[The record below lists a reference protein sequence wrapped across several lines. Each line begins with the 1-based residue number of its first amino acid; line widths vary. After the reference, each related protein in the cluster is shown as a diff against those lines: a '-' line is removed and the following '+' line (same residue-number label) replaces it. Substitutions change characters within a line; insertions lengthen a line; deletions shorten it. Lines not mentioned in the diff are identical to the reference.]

1 MITLASI
8 IERFEGSYLAQY
20 QNAIL
25 PSQRHAL
32 ARMKRCRTS
41 LSPHMVAQ
49 CGGCDEQRVL
59 PHSCGHR
66 SCPHCQHFE
75 SQQWIER
82 QTQRLVPS
90 PYFLIT
96 FTVPAQLRA
105 LAWQHQRLFYALIMA
120 CAWDTLR
127 TFSENHRQLQGT
139 PGAVAVLHTHS
150 RKLDFHPH
158 VHLAM
163 PAAALDTEQRLWR
176 SLRSRATPGASD
188 QGKKAQGKK
197 GQGTTNKGYLFNH
210 KALAKV
216 FRGKLLA
223 GLREAGLIA
232 PVALPEQWVVDCRGV
247 GGGGPAL
254 VYLGRYLYRG
264 VVQEKD
270 IIQCDQHHVTFRY
283 RDSATDKMSLRTVTG
298 ATFLWLLLQ
307 HVLPKGFRRARNYGF
322 LHPNSKRMIA
332 LLKLMVFK
340 LAASVPTPPT
350 TRAQLRC
357 RCCGSPMAIIAR
369 RIQAARILPTGNA
382 PPQPIDTKAPSA

>member
-1 MITLASI
+1 MIPMTSI
-8 IERFEGSYLAQY
+8 IERFEASYLAQY
-20 QNAIL
+20 QNSML

-41 LSPHMVAQ
+41 LSPHRVAQ

-105 LAWQHQRLFYALIMA
+105 LAWQHQRLFYTLIMA

-127 TFSENHRQLQGT
+127 TFSQNHKQLQGT

-163 PAAALDTEQRLWR
+163 PAAA
-176 SLRSRATPGASD
+176 
-188 QGKKAQGKK
+188 
-197 GQGTTNKGYLFNH
+197 YLFNH

-216 FRGKLLA
+216 FRRKLLA
-223 GLREAGLIA
+223 ALREAGLIA
-232 PVALPEQWVVDCRGV
+232 PAALPEQWVVDCRSV

-254 VYLGRYLYRG
+254 IYLGRYLYRG

-270 IIQCDQHHVTFRY
+270 IIKCDQHHVTFRY
-283 RDSATDKMSLRTVTG
+283 RDSATDKMTLRTVTG

-332 LLKLMVFK
+332 LLKLLVFK
-340 LAASVPTPPT
+340 LATSVPTPTP
-350 TRAQLRC
+350 RAPLIC

-369 RIQAARILPTGNA
+369 RIQAARFLPTPNA

>member
-1 MITLASI
+1 MIALASI

-32 ARMKRCRTS
+32 ASMKRCRTS

-105 LAWQHQRLFYALIMA
+105 LAWQHQRLFYTLIMA

-158 VHLAM
+158 VHVAM
-163 PAAALDTEQRLWR
+163 PAAALDTEQRL
-176 SLRSRATPGASD
+176 PPVSD
-188 QGKKAQGKK
+188 
-197 GQGTTNKGYLFNH
+197 
-210 KALAKV
+210 
-216 FRGKLLA
+216 
-223 GLREAGLIA
+223 
-232 PVALPEQWVVDCRGV
+232 
-247 GGGGPAL
+247 
-254 VYLGRYLYRG
+254 
-264 VVQEKD
+264 
-270 IIQCDQHHVTFRY
+270 
-283 RDSATDKMSLRTVTG
+283 
-298 ATFLWLLLQ
+298 
-307 HVLPKGFRRARNYGF
+307 
-322 LHPNSKRMIA
+322 
-332 LLKLMVFK
+332 
-340 LAASVPTPPT
+340 
-350 TRAQLRC
+350 
-357 RCCGSPMAIIAR
+357 
-369 RIQAARILPTGNA
+369 
-382 PPQPIDTKAPSA
+382 